1 MSKELK
7 IKKRLEELKNA
18 IQGEGISYGEIV
30 ELQSLAE
37 YIDPSDTLLLEWAGV
52 KEFNEEEEEEEMCEC
67 GNGVAETFNV
77 LTGGRYCDDCIEA
90 LEELGLH

>member
-18 IQGEGISYGEIV
+18 IQGEGISYGEIA

-37 YIDPSDTLLLEWAGV
+37 HIDPSDTLLLEWASV
-52 KEFNEEEEEEEMCEC
+52 DENEEEMCEC